1 MWLWWVLAS
10 TVGWVVGDPVCS
22 SLIGFGALNW
32 VVFGAVY
39 GTITGLVLVWLL
51 RQPVPAAATE
61 E

>member
-22 SLIGFGALNW
+22 SLI
-32 VVFGAVY
+32 VFGAVY